1 MRGVAIFLL
10 CLPLLGLPGC
20 FVFDEL
26 RAGQELMEA
35 HSPRKQEPKQSPYPS
50 YQRPQQKEPEGFEAV
65 VADVKAWWKKASQK
79 PPPQRSKDD
88 VPVKCE
94 IGGRIH
100 FMYKSV
106 CNTRGG
112 KAV

>member
-1 MRGVAIFLL
+1 MRAVAIVLL
-10 CLPLLGLPGC
+10 CLPCLGLPGC

-26 RAGQELMEA
+26 QAGQELMDA
-35 HSPRKQEPKQSPYPS
+35 HAPRKPEPKQSPYPS
-50 YQRPQQKEPEGFEAV
+50 YQRPQEKEPEGFEAV

-79 PPPQRSKDD
+79 PPPQRPKDD

-94 IGGRIH
+94 IDGRIH

-112 KAV
+112 KVI